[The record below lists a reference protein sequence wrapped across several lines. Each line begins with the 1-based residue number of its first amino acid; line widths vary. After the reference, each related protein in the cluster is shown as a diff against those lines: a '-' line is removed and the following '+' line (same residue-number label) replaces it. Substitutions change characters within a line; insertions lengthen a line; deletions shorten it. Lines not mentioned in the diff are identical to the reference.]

1 MVKHQYGIR
10 AFTIDYGRDVE
21 DLIMS
26 GGRVEV
32 S

>member
-21 DLIMS
+21 DLMS
-26 GGRVEV
+26 GGSVGG